1 MSQDQFRDDDKTTL
15 DDVSTAPLPGVKAED
30 PDTGVADPHRS
41 DDEVE
46 DELESRPDV
55 DSGDGV
61 VPEPGE
67 TRDDTDPADDVG
79 EIPFT
84 PFHPAR
90 EDL

>member
-15 DDVSTAPLPGVKAED
+15 DDVEATPLPGVKAED
-30 PDTGVADPHRS
+30 PDTGVEDPRRS
-41 DDEVE
+41 DDDVQ
-46 DELESRPDV
+46 DELKSDPEV

-67 TRDDTDPADDVG
+67 TRDETDPADDVG
-79 EIPFT
+79 EVPFT